1 MKYVVESTKSVEQA
15 TADLQDAVKR
25 NGFGVLHIYDLKQ
38 TLRDKGAPI
47 EQECR
52 ILEVCNPQK
61 AREVLQADMSMNMA
75 LPCRV
80 SVYEQD
86 GTTKI
91 GLISPAAML
100 SMLSDAPELARVAA
114 EVETAIKT
122 MIEEAR

>member
-1 MKYVVESTKSVEQA
+1 MKYVVDSSKSVQQA
-15 TADLQDAVKR
+15 TADLEDAVKR

-38 TLRDKGAPI
+38 TLEQKGAPI

-52 ILEVCNPQK
+52 ILEVCNPHK
-61 AREVLQADMSMNMA
+61 AREVLQADMSMNLA

-86 GTTKI
+86 GATKI

-100 SMLSDAPELARVAA
+100 SMLSDAPELADLAD
-114 EVETAIKT
+114 EVETAIKK